1 MKTVTLFNELKKYS
15 LPDWCA
21 YLFAGEPLRNKITAD
36 QQKELINGAV
46 NCGQQFADEMRDQY
60 GTIDAAQL
68 ADKLCKVTH
77 VDVPP
82 IVNPVLLA
90 SLTEPNDLKV
100 FDQPIQELVN
110 LELPDFTKRV
120 ILNIVMGYE
129 LFHFLEGQ
137 HPDAFPQTAKVDLWH
152 VGSYHHRFTVTV
164 VSEIAAMAFYW
175 RLNRLS
181 YSPLVLNIL
190 LLQKYAHDQV
200 DSHLERLR
208 KTINVDKQSKH
219 EQIVVR

>member
-15 LPDWCA
+15 RADWCA
-21 YLFAGEPLRNKITAD
+21 YLFAGEPLRNKITAE
-36 QQKELINGAV
+36 QQNELISGAV
-46 NCGQQFADEMRDQY
+46 KCGQQFADEIRDQY
-60 GTIDAAQL
+60 GTIDATQL

-82 IVNPVLLA
+82 IVNQVLLA

-110 LELPDFTKRV
+110 LNLPGFTKRV
-120 ILNIVMGYE
+120 ILNIVMGHE
-129 LFHFLEGQ
+129 LFHFIEGQ
-137 HPDAFPQTAKVDLWH
+137 HPDAFTQTAQIDLWH
-152 VGSYHHRFTVTV
+152 VGRYHHRSTVTV
-164 VSEIAAMAFYW
+164 VSEIAAMAFSW

-190 LLQKYAHDQV
+190 LLQKYAPDQV

-208 KTINVDKQSKH
+208 KTINVEKQSKH
-219 EQIVVR
+219 EQVVVR

>member
-15 LPDWCA
+15 RADWCA
-21 YLFAGEPLRNKITAD
+21 YLFAGEPLRNKITAE
-36 QQKELINGAV
+36 QQNELISGAV
-46 NCGQQFADEMRDQY
+46 KCGQQFADEIRGQY
-60 GTIDAAQL
+60 GTIDATQL

-82 IVNPVLLA
+82 IVNQVLLA

-100 FDQPIQELVN
+100 FDQPIQGLVN
-110 LELPDFTKRV
+110 LNLPGFTKRV
-120 ILNIVMGYE
+120 ILNIVMGHE
-129 LFHFLEGQ
+129 LFHFIEGQ
-137 HPDAFPQTAKVDLWH
+137 HPDAFTQTAKIDLWH
-152 VGSYHHRFTVTV
+152 VGRYHHRSTVTV
-164 VSEIAAMAFYW
+164 VSEIAAMAFSW

-190 LLQKYAHDQV
+190 LLQKYAPDQV

-208 KTINVDKQSKH
+208 KTINVEKQSKH
-219 EQIVVR
+219 EQVVVR